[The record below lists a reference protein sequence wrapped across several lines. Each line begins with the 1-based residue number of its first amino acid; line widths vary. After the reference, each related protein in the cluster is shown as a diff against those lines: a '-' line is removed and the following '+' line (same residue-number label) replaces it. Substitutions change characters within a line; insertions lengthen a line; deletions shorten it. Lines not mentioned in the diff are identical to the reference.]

1 MKLQKK
7 EISFGTEKSQRSSK
21 GIMTTS
27 AAMIAYIISLGIRIP
42 LSRMI
47 GDAGIGLFSPAFE
60 IFLLCGLFF
69 SHGISRTMT
78 GLIRYRMK
86 REQYKSA
93 RKVFHMA
100 VKISLLISIL
110 LALILFLA
118 SGFIS
123 EILVLETMCKK
134 AVLAVAPA
142 IVLTALVNV
151 FRGYFNGNGFGVLVA
166 HSHYIEKIAMLVAVT
181 FGGRF
186 AYEQYGVKA
195 AALFRNDSVAYAYG
209 ALGAVCGILISQLI
223 TLIYLL
229 FVFGIYSGTWK
240 RQFMQ
245 DNGRRMESNG
255 EIAGMLIGNSI
266 PVALAAILS
275 NVFMLVDQRFFNYC
289 MNRTGQAARTELW
302 GSYYGKYAVL
312 TGIGTALVCIAV
324 QSHIGKSAASYER
337 EEYRMMRDRI
347 GSAVKKLCITAF
359 PMAVFLA
366 VLAEAFVKGLYE
378 GESELAISMLRRG
391 TVVIFF
397 YGVAFLFGQLMIKMR
412 MMIELLISLAVALA
426 LHILAVFLFVKKGL
440 MGAEGIVYSVIVFT
454 AVLAVA
460 CFLLVCRRV
469 QYRQEWLYSF
479 AFPAVAACISG
490 LLVMLLN
497 KLLLDVVGNI
507 ATILISCLV
516 SAFLYI
522 LLLIILR
529 VVNEG
534 EVSEFPLGGIWIAIG
549 RMIGVY

>member
-60 IFLLCGLFF
+60 IFLLCGLLF

-497 KLLLDVVGNI
+497 KLLLDVIGNI

>member
-1 MKLQKK
+1 MKLHKR

-60 IFLLCGLFF
+60 IFALSGLFF
-69 SHGISRTMT
+69 SYGISRTMT

-100 VKISLLISIL
+100 FKVSVLFSIL

-123 EILVLETMCKK
+123 EIVVLEPMCKK
-134 AVLAVAPA
+134 AVLAVAPT
-142 IVLTALVNV
+142 IILTALVNV

-166 HSHYIEKIAMLVAVT
+166 HSYYIEKIAMLIAVIA
-181 FGGRF
+181 GGRF
-186 AYEQYGVKA
+186 AYEEYGVKA
-195 AALFRNDSVAYAYG
+195 AALFHNDSVAYAYG
-209 ALGAVCGILISQLI
+209 ALGAVCGILLSQLI

-229 FVFGIYSGTWK
+229 FIFGIYSGTWK

-255 EIAGMLIGNSI
+255 EIAGMLVGNSI
-266 PVALAAILS
+266 PIALAAIHS
-275 NVFMLVDQRFFNYC
+275 NVFMLIDQRFFNYC
-289 MNRTGQAARTELW
+289 MNRTGQTARTALW

-312 TGIGTALVCIAV
+312 TGIGTALVCMAV

-359 PMAVFLA
+359 PIAVFLA

-391 TVVIFF
+391 TVIIFF

-440 MGAEGIVYSVIVFT
+440 MGAEGIVYSVMVFT
-454 AVLAVA
+454 AVLAIA

-497 KLLLDVVGNI
+497 KLLLDVVGGI
-507 ATILISCLV
+507 ATILISCIV
-516 SAFLYI
+516 STFLYI

-534 EVSEFPLGGIWIAIG
+534 EISEFPLGGIWIAIG
-549 RMIGVY
+549 RMIGIY